1 MLMQSALVV
10 YVWFCRGGK
19 KSVRVKLSV
28 PMSIDGRWCYMKVVL
43 CIIWFSHLDLLVMKN
58 ERLV

>member
-19 KSVRVKLSV
+19 KSVRVDAVGADVDRWEMVLYESSSV
-28 PMSIDGRWCYMKVVL
+28 YY
-43 CIIWFSHLDLLVMKN
+43 LV
-58 ERLV
+58 